1 MIRLTA
7 FDMDGTLLKPD
18 NHLGQETLLTL
29 RRLVDER
36 QITLVFATG
45 RHLLD
50 MRHVL
55 SMNNLSAFLVTGNG
69 TRIHS
74 PAGEL
79 MYQRDLPLSLAKR
92 LLRHRWQTKASIHLF
107 NDSGWFTPRPVAA
120 LFDAYVYSGFSPQ
133 LADLTTLN
141 PQQVTKILFCGDH
154 DDLCQLRGQLQ
165 SMVGDE
171 ASICFS
177 AADCLEILPQGVNKG
192 AALQNLTTHL
202 GIRMQDCMAF
212 GDAMNDKEMLA
223 SVGRG
228 LVMGNAMPQLKTE
241 LPHLEV
247 IGNCAHQAVSEYL
260 TTWLDT
266 SKLTYSPE

>member
-1 MIRLTA
+1 MVRLAA
-7 FDMDGTLLKPD
+7 FDMDGTLLMPD
-18 NHLGQETLLTL
+18 HQLGQETLQTL
-29 RRLVDER
+29 QRLVDER

-45 RHLLD
+45 RHMLD

-55 SMNNLSAFLVTGNG
+55 TTNNLHAFLVTGNG
-69 TRIHS
+69 ARIHN

-79 MYQRDLPLSLAKR
+79 MYQRDLPLSLAKPI
-92 LLRHRWQTKASIHLF
+92 LSQHWDTQASMHVF
-107 NDSGWFTPRPVAA
+107 NDTGWFTPRAVPE
-120 LFDAYVYSGFSPQ
+120 LFEAYRYSGFRPQ

-141 PQQVTKILFCGDH
+141 PQQVTKITFCGDH
-154 DDLCQLRGQLQ
+154 HDLCQLRVQLQ
-165 SMVGDE
+165 PRVGDE
-171 ASICFS
+171 ASLCFS
-177 AADCLEILPQGVNKG
+177 ASDCLEILPLGVNKG
-192 AALQNLTTHL
+192 AALQILTTHL
-202 GIRMQDCMAF
+202 GITMQDCMAF

-228 LVMGNAMPQLKTE
+228 LVMGNAMAQLKTE